1 MDRVVFRL
9 RAALMLAMLLG
20 VFVVGSVAP
29 DIIVDGV
36 DGATEGVGTG
46 GSGFGRKS
54 LLWW

>member
-1 MDRVVFRL
+1 
-9 RAALMLAMLLG
+9 MLAMLLG